1 MLECGANLISIKK
14 MSTTSGVWLVKWSE
28 RGLKCLHCRPVFVF
42 VVFGED
48 PEIETQ
54 EKERNTVN
62 FMTKN
67 YEKRDIYK
75 DSSHKIDNSVIKTF
89 FCGNKIFWIMF

>member
-1 MLECGANLISIKK
+1 
-14 MSTTSGVWLVKWSE
+14 MSTTSGVSLVKWSK

-54 EKERNTVN
+54 EKERNTLN
-62 FMTKN
+62 FMTKIN
-67 YEKRDIYK
+67 DKKTMKRETFIRIVYTK
-75 DSSHKIDNSVIKTF
+75 WTILSSRLFLLWK
-89 FCGNKIFWIMF
+89 